1 MLRLNYSCQMSVNN
15 LEALASFTRWKGR
28 VDEGESSAGMF
39 EDKTWGYPVSYNI
52 DCRVY
57 RIGDIDVGYRQP
69 TRSDLLITV
78 AEEIE
83 NVKDEEG
90 KNVEDQ
96 HGAVRSIGLAIKSDV
111 AYFGREV
118 RDIGTLRVYEL
129 WKPSFVSRIKTRGLP
144 HPSPNRPNKK
154 LKPIIVEVII
164 TKLEELKV

>member
-1 MLRLNYSCQMSVNN
+1 MECNGSTLHGPTTLG
-15 LEALASFTRWKGR
+15 EAFFKARIT
-28 VDEGESSAGMF
+28 EAHF
-39 EDKTWGYPVSYNI
+39 EDENNQAVDNN
-52 DCRVY
+52 V
-57 RIGDIDVGYRQP
+57 GDQEDPNVNDKQE
-69 TRSDLLITV
+69 V
-78 AEEIE
+78 KKAEEIE